1 MNNSYYIISAIVE
14 DFGVM
19 DDGKEWKGTRFL
31 AQECRMKNGKTV
43 SANSCVIKANKD
55 IKPVTG
61 VPVVILFD
69 RNGKA
74 ARVDEIK
81 K

>member
-1 MNNSYYIISAIVE
+1 MNNSYYIIAAIVE
-14 DFGVM
+14 DYGKM
-19 DDGKEWKGTRFL
+19 DDGKDWKGVRL
-31 AQECRMKNGKTV
+31 LCQECRMKDGRTI
-43 SANSCVIKANKD
+43 SAQSCIIKANKD
-55 IKPVTG
+55 VKAVTG
-61 VPVVILFD
+61 VPVIILFD

>member
-1 MNNSYYIISAIVE
+1 MNNSYYIISAIVD
-14 DFGVM
+14 DFGKM
-19 DDGKEWKGTRFL
+19 DNGTDWKGTRFL
-31 AQECRMKNGKTV
+31 CQECRMKDGKTV

-55 IKPVTG
+55 IKAVTG
-61 VPVVILFD
+61 VPVLILFD

>member
-1 MNNSYYIISAIVE
+1 MNNYYIICAIVE
-14 DFGVM
+14 DFGIM
-19 DDGKEWKGTRFL
+19 NDGSPWRGTRFL
-31 AQECRMKNGKTV
+31 CQECRMKDGKTV
-43 SANSCVIKANKD
+43 SSNSCVIKANKD
-55 IKPVTG
+55 IKAPCG
-61 VPVVILFD
+61 VPVLILFD